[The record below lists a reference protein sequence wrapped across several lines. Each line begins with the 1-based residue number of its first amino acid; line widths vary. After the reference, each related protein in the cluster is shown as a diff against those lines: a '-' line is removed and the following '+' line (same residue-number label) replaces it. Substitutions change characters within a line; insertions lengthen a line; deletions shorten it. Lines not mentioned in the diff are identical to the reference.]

1 MRSTSRTR
9 SLASSRGVLAR
20 ATLAT
25 AFALLAIA
33 PRVGAQQLAVDQIE
47 IFLSTGDPARSSA
60 VFNVSNEGDRPLQ
73 ATLYMSDWDRD
84 SVGNNRFFP
93 VGALSQSCRSMLQVF
108 PSQVRLEPHSQQ
120 AVRVTLTGA
129 DAMRAACWSV
139 IFVELQDPVRLQQAG
154 RAVQAIIRVG
164 TKVYVEPQNL
174 LRGADVEDMRLAKH
188 LATTEEVST
197 GARADSA
204 RRDLRIVLRNT
215 GGMQIRPSGRLE
227 IRRPDNSLA
236 ASVKVD
242 EFPILPGASRQLLV
256 PLPTL
261 ARGKYVAITLLD
273 FGGADI
279 AGGQVEFEMP

>member
-1 MRSTSRTR
+1 V
-9 SLASSRGVLAR
+9 VLA
-20 ATLAT
+20 AALSLLLT
-25 AFALLAIA
+25 APAA
-33 PRVGAQQLAVDQIE
+33 RAQQLAVDQIE
-47 IFLSTGDPARSSA
+47 IFLSTGDPARASA

-93 VGALSQSCRSMLQVF
+93 VGALNQSCRSMLQVF
-108 PSQVRLEPHSQQ
+108 PTQVRLEPHSQQ

-129 DAMRAACWSV
+129 DAIRSACWSV

-164 TKVYVEPQNL
+164 TKIYVEPQNL
-174 LRGADVEDMRLAKH
+174 TRSAEVDDMRLTRHTLTA
-188 LATTEEVST
+188 EEVAA
-197 GARADSA
+197 GARSDSSRKDMHIA
-204 RRDLRIVLRNT
+204 LRNT

-236 ASVKVD
+236 ATVKVD
-242 EFPILPGASRQLLV
+242 EFPILPGAVRHLLA

-261 ARGKYVAITLLD
+261 APGKYVAITLLD
-273 FGGADI
+273 YGGVEI